1 MKFGDISI
9 DSNNKIISLS
19 DIKLLKNIDI
29 RVKETSLR
37 YNEER
42 MVYFFKTFTIIGKI
56 GGFKMHKSSNM
67 FLLLL
72 LRHHTELN
80 LSSKYH
86 INKGIYPIEYLVTSY
101 HRGVKNNTYY
111 ITNNFQGYD
120 YYVWLPYK
128 CYLECIKAIRWNHIS
143 NQSNLP
149 LLIYI

>member
-1 MKFGDISI
+1 MKFGDIPI
-9 DSNNKIISLS
+9 DSTNKIVSIS

-29 RVKETSLR
+29 RVKETFVR

-42 MVYFFKTFTIIGKI
+42 MRYVFKTFTIIGKI

-72 LRHHTELN
+72 LRHHNELN

-86 INKGIYPIEYLVTSY
+86 IQKGIYPIEYLVTSY

-120 YYVWLPYK
+120 YYIWLPYA
-128 CYLECIKAIRWNHIS
+128 CYVNIIKRLHIDKS
-143 NQSNLP
+143 SF
-149 LLIYI
+149 ISIDI